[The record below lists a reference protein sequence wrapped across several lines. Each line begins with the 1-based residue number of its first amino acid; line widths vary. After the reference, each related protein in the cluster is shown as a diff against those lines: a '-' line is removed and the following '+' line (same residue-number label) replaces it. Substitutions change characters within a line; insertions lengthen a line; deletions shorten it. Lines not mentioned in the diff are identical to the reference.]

1 MRIAAARQ
9 WRPAAAGATM
19 EAGPSGRST
28 WMRAPGKVMALCT
41 MACLVAV
48 TAYTVAL
55 GANGWLWFAWVVL
68 GLATAGVLAI
78 RVPR

>member
-1 MRIAAARQ
+1 MQ
-9 WRPAAAGATM
+9 PAAKA
-19 EAGPSGRST
+19 
-28 WMRAPGKVMALCT
+28 MAVCT

-68 GLATAGVLAI
+68 GVTTAGVLAI
-78 RVPR
+78 KVPR

>member
-1 MRIAAARQ
+1 
-9 WRPAAAGATM
+9 
-19 EAGPSGRST
+19 
-28 WMRAPGKVMALCT
+28 MRAPGKAMALCT

-68 GLATAGVLAI
+68 GLTTAGVLAI